1 MDLEATAVVAP
12 VEVTN
17 LLEQVV
23 LVVLRQE
30 QEVPA
35 VNLEA
40 VMPVVEQQIKV
51 EVLVDLTDLL
61 L

>member
-1 MDLEATAVVAP
+1 MDLEPTAVVVP

-17 LLEQVV
+17 LLEQLV

-30 QEVPA
+30 QEVPV

-40 VMPVVEQQIKV
+40 AMPVVEQQIKL